1 MRSLKV
7 LVLEDS
13 PFQLMAIHQMLN
25 ASGVFDVLT
34 AESLEAAEA
43 SLASRGPVDIAI
55 CDLQLDQGDGVDL
68 INHLAGQKLAHA
80 LIVLSSTARP
90 RLDQAA
96 QCARQQGLHV
106 LAALQKPASAS
117 VLHCLLQAY
126 VDTACLPREALPLA
140 EVRELEDSQAWRS
153 ALKSRGAPG
162 DR

>member
-34 AESLEAAEA
+34 ADSLDAAKA
-43 SLASRGPVDIAI
+43 SLAKRGPVDIAI

-68 INHLAGQKLAHA
+68 IDHLARQRLAHA
-80 LIVLSSTARP
+80 LIVLSSTERR
-90 RLDQAA
+90 RLDDAA
-96 QCARQQGLHV
+96 QRARQQGLHV

-117 VLHCLLQAY
+117 VLHCLMQAY
-126 VDTACLPREALPLA
+126 LDTACLPRTAMPLA
-140 EVRELEDSQAWRS
+140 QVEVLDQSQAWPLGLR
-153 ALKSRGAPG
+153 SRGAPG
-162 DR
+162 GR

>member
-34 AESLEAAEA
+34 AEDVDAACA
-43 SLASRGPVDIAI
+43 SLAHRGPVDVAI
-55 CDLQLDQGDGVDL
+55 CDLQLEAGDGVDL
-68 INHLAGQKLAHA
+68 IDHLARHRLAHA
-80 LIVLSSTARP
+80 LIILSATERA

-96 QCARQQGLHV
+96 RSARQQGLQV
-106 LAALQKPASAS
+106 LAALQKPASSS

-126 VDTACLPREALPLA
+126 QETSRTQLEPLPQVTVE
-140 EVRELEDSQAWRS
+140 EVGEEQAWRFP
-153 ALKSRGAPG
+153 ARRQPG
-162 DR
+162 V